1 MEKIVTKF
9 FRRYDQLMKEQGPD
23 SAFWRKV
30 DHEKTSGYFCKAK
43 RERRMPPPTQLKKLE
58 GYLDNQFLLECMQFY
73 SDYYPECMTIKM
85 DRALDEFVLKYRHKG
100 RRKEREMKSQLYLER
115 AWKLGI

>member
-1 MEKIVTKF
+1 MAKIVTEF
-9 FRRYDQLMKEQGPD
+9 FRRYDKLMEEQGPA
-23 SAFWRKV
+23 SAFWKKA
-30 DHEKTSGYFCKAK
+30 DCEKSSGYFCKAK

-85 DRALDEFVLKYRHKG
+85 DMALDEFVLKYRHKG
-100 RRKEREMKSQLYLER
+100 RRKEREVASQLYLEK
-115 AWKLGI
+115 AWRMGL